1 MTRLQFALKHARQG
15 TVELGVESAM
25 ALLTRVACFA
35 SVRDLRAPLALVPR
49 VGYPSTTW
57 EIAEN
62 STPIRGVRFD
72 KHSGKW
78 LAQIKIKGKAF
89 NLGRYQTREEA
100 LTETR

>member
-1 MTRLQFALKHARQG
+1 MRAKHARQG

-62 STPIRGVRFD
+62 STPIRGVR
-72 KHSGKW
+72 
-78 LAQIKIKGKAF
+78 LIKIKGKAF

-100 LTETR
+100 LTARADAAPKHFGQFA